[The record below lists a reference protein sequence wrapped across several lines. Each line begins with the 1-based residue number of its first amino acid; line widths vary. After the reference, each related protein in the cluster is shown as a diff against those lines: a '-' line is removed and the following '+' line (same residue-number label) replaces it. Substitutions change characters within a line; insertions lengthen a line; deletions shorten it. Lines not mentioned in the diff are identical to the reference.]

1 MEDSY
6 RHKGLRRRL
15 LQQLREK
22 GIQDE
27 RVLDAMNRV
36 PRHFFLDKAFEE
48 LAYRDKALPI
58 ELDQT
63 ISQPFTVAMQSSL
76 LEVEKRQSVLE
87 IGTGSGYQAAVLAH
101 LGARVYTIERHEAL
115 HAKSKEM
122 FRKLKLLGIR
132 SYHRDG
138 FKGLPELAP
147 FHRILLTA
155 AATEIPKS
163 LLKQLHIGGLLLAP
177 IGTPGE
183 EQRMFRIRRTA
194 KAQFEQEE
202 LGAFRFVPM
211 LPGKT
216 FRK

>member
-15 LQQLREK
+15 LEQLRQK

-27 RVLDAMNRV
+27 RVLEAMDRV

-115 HAKSKEM
+115 YRQAKKM
-122 FRKLKLLGIR
+122 FQQLKLLGIR

-138 FKGLPELAP
+138 YKGLAELAP

-155 AATEIPKS
+155 AAQEVPEK
-163 LLKQLHIGGLLLAP
+163 LLQQLRVGGLLLAP
-177 IGTPGE
+177 IGQAGE
-183 EQRMFRIRRTA
+183 KQTMIRIRRLG
-194 KAQFEQEE
+194 KERFETEE
-202 LGAFRFVPM
+202 LGSFRFVPM
-211 LPGKT
+211 LKGKT
-216 FRK
+216 FRG

>member
-22 GIQDE
+22 GITDE
-27 RVLDAMNRV
+27 RVLEAMNRV

-58 ELDQT
+58 ELNQT
-63 ISQPFTVAMQSSL
+63 ISQPFTVAMQSRL

-115 HAKSKEM
+115 YAQSKEM

-155 AATEIPKS
+155 AAEEVPNA
-163 LLKQLHIGGLLLAP
+163 LLDQLHIGGLLLAP
-177 IGTPGE
+177 IGNPS
-183 EQRMFRIRRTA
+183 QKQQMFRIRRTGEDS
-194 KAQFEQEE
+194 FEHEE
-202 LGAFRFVPM
+202 LGNFRFVPM

-216 FRK
+216 FRQ